1 MYLFGAS
8 GHCKVI
14 INIIEKSNQYQIDAI
29 LDDNPKLKSIFNNV
43 VIKTT
48 DFKLKA
54 HDLLFI
60 AIGNNF
66 IRKKISKKYPLKYPV
81 LIHPQ
86 AIVASSVSIG
96 EGSVV
101 MAAAIINPDVVVA
114 KQCIINTG
122 AIIEH
127 DCVLNDFVH
136 ISPNVAL
143 AGNVKIGEGTHVGIG
158 SCVIQ
163 GVVIGK
169 WVTIGAGAV
178 IIKDIPDYAVV
189 VGNPGRII
197 KYNKENE

>member
-14 INIIEKSNQYQIDAI
+14 IDIIERCDQFKVDAI
-29 LDDNPKLKSIFNNV
+29 VDDNPKCQAIFNNV
-43 VIKTT
+43 VLKTS
-48 DFKLKA
+48 DCRFKV

-60 AIGNNF
+60 AVGNNLV
-66 IRKKISKKYPLKYPV
+66 RKNISEKYALKSPV
-81 LIHPQ
+81 LIHPKS
-86 AIVASSVSIG
+86 IVASSVSIG

-114 KQCIINTG
+114 KHCIVNTG

-127 DCVLNDFVH
+127 DCVLEDFVH
-136 ISPNVAL
+136 LSPNVAL
-143 AGNVKIGEGTHVGIG
+143 AGNVKICEGTHIGIG

-163 GVVIGK
+163 GIQIGK

-178 IIKDIPDYAVV
+178 IIKDVPDYAVV